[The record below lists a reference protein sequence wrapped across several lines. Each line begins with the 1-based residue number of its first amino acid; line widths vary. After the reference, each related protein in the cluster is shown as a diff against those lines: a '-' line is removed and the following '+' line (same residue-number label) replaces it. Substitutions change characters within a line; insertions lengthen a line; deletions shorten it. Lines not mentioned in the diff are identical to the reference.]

1 MEPSAATL
9 KVLEQLD
16 EVCKVWYALPKES
29 LPLTDEEWSKLC
41 SVIHDGIMRLERNTQ
56 ALKAKLKNTKAVI
69 QTRQEEIAQQRRQI
83 DKLCAAEISKKE
95 MHKVICDQAQ
105 VISDLLSVRK
115 TTAPA
120 PIDWV
125 RYMAGK

>member
-1 MEPSAATL
+1 MEPSTL
-9 KVLEQLD
+9 PTCLD
-16 EVCKVWYALPKES
+16 SWQ
-29 LPLTDEEWSKLC
+29 PLLSKDDLHKAINIC
-41 SVIHDGIMRLERNTQ
+41 LKLERSNR
-56 ALKAKLKNTKAVI
+56 ALKARLKNTKAVI

-105 VISDLLSVRK
+105 VISDLLSERK

-125 RYMAGK
+125 RYLAGK